1 MGLDN
6 GVIVRGVKR
15 RELSPFMYY
24 PFEKDYGEGVT
35 VCYWRKHWGLR
46 QRFLRAAFPNTYDK
60 DEYEYKLNVEK
71 VNILF
76 HIILDYLLHPSSW
89 DNGYWKYKYI
99 KHNLRRQAWNLF
111 LLKKWMKRHPE
122 AEVVFYDSY

>member
-6 GVIVRGVKR
+6 GILVRGVTRK
-15 RELSPFMYY
+15 ELPRLLCY
-24 PFEKDYGEGVT
+24 PFEKDYHSDVE

-46 QRFLRAAFPNTYDK
+46 QRFLRAAFLNTYDK

-76 HIILDYLLHPSSW
+76 HIILDYLLHPSNW
-89 DNGYWKYKYI
+89 DNGYWEYRYI
-99 KHNLRRQAWNLF
+99 KYNLRRQAWNLF
-111 LLKKWMKRHPE
+111 LLKK
-122 AEVVFYDSY
+122 